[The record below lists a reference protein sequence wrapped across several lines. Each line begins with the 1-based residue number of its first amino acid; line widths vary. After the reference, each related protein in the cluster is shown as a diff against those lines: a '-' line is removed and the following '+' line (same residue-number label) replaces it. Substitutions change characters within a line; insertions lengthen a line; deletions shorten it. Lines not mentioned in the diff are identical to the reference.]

1 MVVDFAL
8 KKIFTD
14 TSKDDN
20 NNNSNNEVSIMQK
33 LVVCFICKSDNVIT
47 DPESG
52 EIVCS
57 KCGMVIS
64 DKIQET
70 RRESRTFL
78 NTEQA
83 KDRRRTG
90 KPTSLAS
97 ADMGLSTVIA
107 RTDKDS
113 SGHEIEPSMLS
124 TMHRLRT
131 WDFRT
136 QVHTSTDRNLRFAFN
151 ELHTLK
157 DKLGL

>member
-1 MVVDFAL
+1 MVVDIAL
-8 KKIFTD
+8 KKILANTPID
-14 TSKDDN
+14 DDN
-20 NNNSNNEVSIMQK
+20 SNAVSIIQNPV
-33 LVVCFICKSDNVIT
+33 LCPICKSNNVIT

-90 KPTSLAS
+90 KPTFF
-97 ADMGLSTVIA
+97 G
-107 RTDKDS
+107 
-113 SGHEIEPSMLS
+113 
-124 TMHRLRT
+124 
-131 WDFRT
+131 
-136 QVHTSTDRNLRFAFN
+136 
-151 ELHTLK
+151 
-157 DKLGL
+157 